1 MVTPQ
6 IKEIKTCWIVKMK
19 ILKGKGD
26 INFLLNTE
34 TDFLMNLGSEEN
46 LQQFEGEVLRDI
58 INPIENYEVVRY
70 IHEPYDFQSGLQQSD
85 IWYYFYFLSGN
96 TYVQDYSPV
105 DISYQENE
113 LLLKQS
119 TKSFFRLE
127 FYKTPGV
134 VTNNVLV
141 CEPPNKLNRKLV
153 FTRDLSL
160 PLGEKFYY
168 NTLRGN
174 IHVPVF
180 NGNNYSNKENMYL
193 FWFENESVLEGTN
206 LSGTTTGNTFFM
218 TAKFFDA
225 KNGQIIDFIN
235 FENTTGVEL
244 SEEYD
249 FYYQVDFNYIKHTY
263 KISTFKQSNNNR
275 IGLVN
280 NGVVSPIKFYQ
291 KGVGSTSNNI
301 TPYNIDLLTGFG
313 NCVILLLWNSPLSLL
328 VIPINSTTLYIYL
341 RLLLILIL
349 VLLVLVLLVL
359 VLVLLVLILL
369 LFILLLFVSFIW
381 LLIDLTFD
389 NDDILELVVEGLLIS
404 YLGSEHSKLSIKF
417 V

>member
-1 MVTPQ
+1 
-6 IKEIKTCWIVKMK
+6 MK
-19 ILKGKGD
+19 ILKGNGD

-206 LSGTTTGNTFFM
+206 LSGTTIGNTFFM

-235 FENTTGVEL
+235 NNQKNSSIEEL
-244 SEEYD
+244 N
-249 FYYQVDFNYIKHTY
+249 YYYKVDFNYSNHTY
-263 KISTFKQSNNNR
+263 KISTYQDVENSDRVGWVQNNA
-275 IGLVN
+275 I
-280 NGVVSPIKFYQ
+280 
-291 KGVGSTSNNI
+291 
-301 TPYNIDLLTGFG
+301 
-313 NCVILLLWNSPLSLL
+313 
-328 VIPINSTTLYIYL
+328 IPIQFY
-341 RLLLILIL
+341 
-349 VLLVLVLLVL
+349 
-359 VLVLLVLILL
+359 
-369 LFILLLFVSFIW
+369 
-381 LLIDLTFD
+381 
-389 NDDILELVVEGLLIS
+389 E
-404 YLGSEHSKLSIKF
+404 KPQ
-417 V
+417 